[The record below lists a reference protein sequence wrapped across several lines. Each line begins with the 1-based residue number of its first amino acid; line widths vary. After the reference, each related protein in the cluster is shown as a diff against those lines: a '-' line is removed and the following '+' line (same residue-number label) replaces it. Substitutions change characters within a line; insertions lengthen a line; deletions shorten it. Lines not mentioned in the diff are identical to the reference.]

1 MGEQA
6 TTLEQQANGLKS
18 KLGDVEHGED
28 QSKKILTNLEAA
40 KHTAEKRLSA
50 EKQAEADAA
59 SHLEQQKAKATA
71 SQAAASDEMAVAQ
84 EAHTTALEVKQKL
97 QVELD
102 ASHAQTSE
110 ADLAATIASTTTH
123 AAKTKTQ
130 EAIFLST
137 KKQQEAAIARQ
148 RADDA
153 HSIFAEKEASMKLQE
168 SKVKDVQQM
177 LQHAQDQLTQ
187 DEEAQKA
194 SAQEYFEAATEA
206 GAMAKKASKASESV
220 ARAQENLKTV
230 GAEPVS
236 TDASALSY
244 SVQALVDIGQQVIAG
259 SSEIQE
265 LGI

>member
-18 KLGDVEHGED
+18 KLGDVEHEED

-40 KHTAEKRLSA
+40 KHTADKRLSA
-50 EKQAEADAA
+50 EKQAE
-59 SHLEQQKAKATA
+59 ATA

-110 ADLAATIASTTTH
+110 ADVAKKAAKLAATIASTTTH

-236 TDASALSY
+236 TDASASSY